1 MVKHII
7 MDRNVFS
14 CDNWF
19 KIECQKNKIKKGE
32 GKEDDLT
39 NKSQTVYLI
48 SNGTVFL

>member
-1 MVKHII
+1 MYFHAII
-7 MDRNVFS
+7 DSKLN
-14 CDNWF
+14 D
-19 KIECQKNKIKKGE
+19 NKINKKGE